1 MTSSP
6 TLWLGF
12 PRKRSGE
19 GPSLSTTEPNCD
31 QLPVPHVKTNTNRN
45 LSRTTEWAPMLGNA
59 LWLSLGAPQSSSNS
73 REDAAL
79 RAEGRNCCFKEL
91 GSHNVLGFAFACFS
105 KRTYMKICRAK
116 TPGPKSQDCKL
127 KGTSFFSYFH
137 PSKNFSTSSLHLRS
151 TCKALLSAADP
162 GVPSKKILEINM
174 PLPNPL
180 ALIK

>member
-19 GPSLSTTEPNCD
+19 GPYLSTTEPNCD

-45 LSRTTEWAPMLGNA
+45 LSWTTEWAPMLGNA

-73 REDAAL
+73 REDAAF

-127 KGTSFFSYFH
+127 KGTSFFSYFSFILQRISAQVLCIWGQRVKH
-137 PSKNFSTSSLHLRS
+137 CFLPQTQESPARRS
-151 TCKALLSAADP
+151 
-162 GVPSKKILEINM
+162 
-174 PLPNPL
+174 
-180 ALIK
+180 